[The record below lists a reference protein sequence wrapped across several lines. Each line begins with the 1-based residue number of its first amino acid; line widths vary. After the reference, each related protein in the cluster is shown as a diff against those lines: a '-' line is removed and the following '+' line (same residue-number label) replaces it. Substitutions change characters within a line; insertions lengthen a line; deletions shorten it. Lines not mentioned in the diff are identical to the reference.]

1 MGSIELVFL
10 FFDLYVSHTREPEK
24 CDPGALGLD
33 ARPDQDPYDPGY
45 NSSNCD
51 EECPIKLGVPHILPE
66 DKKGLDRLGPRL
78 GFLDSH

>member
-1 MGSIELVFL
+1 MAYFMQPRIRA
-10 FFDLYVSHTREPEK
+10 FDNVYRVRLQERLRAI
-24 CDPGALGLD
+24 G
-33 ARPDQDPYDPGY
+33 PDQDPDDPGY

-51 EECPIKLGVPHILPE
+51 EECPIELGVPHILPE